1 MTASV
6 DTMTLFEAAALSA
19 RAGLS
24 LLMGDRTENSEEEPT
39 SDVLLLGEASLG
51 FKSGEAKAEA
61 TPDVLLLG
69 GGSLGLSDKFSPPVA
84 KGEETPLEPFSFD
97 RFDLDESSLL
107 ADDGEQ
113 LSWPIVGIAVFAEE

>member
-1 MTASV
+1 
-6 DTMTLFEAAALSA
+6 MTLFEAAALSV
-19 RAGLS
+19 RAGLT

-84 KGEETPLEPFSFD
+84 KGEETPLEPFLFD
-97 RFDLDESSLL
+97 RLD
-107 ADDGEQ
+107 
-113 LSWPIVGIAVFAEE
+113 WMNHHC